1 MREQAVIHPRRIF
14 NREGTGSAKAP
25 RKIHRGHLRK
35 MKEAAM
41 AEEADGAEDSEGR
54 LRSTCEGA
62 EDHGQPRQVVST
74 GFFFLFL

>member
-1 MREQAVIHPRRIF
+1 
-14 NREGTGSAKAP
+14 
-25 RKIHRGHLRK
+25 

-74 GFFFLFL
+74 GFFFLFLWMKQEICSEVCGR